1 MPRIHYDGGGRYRT
15 SGHLFEEGDIA
26 EVDEELAD
34 YLCEKDAF
42 ARVNESSLK
51 EATVES
57 DDTVDTLAE
66 AETSDDSGSDAFD
79 VDEWIDDHHYQA
91 REEQVRDGAV
101 DEHLD
106 AIAEAES
113 STTVQDAVGERRAEL
128 EG

>member
-1 MPRIHYDGGGRYRT
+1 MPRIHYEGGGRYRT

-42 ARVNESSLK
+42 ARV
-51 EATVES
+51 
-57 DDTVDTLAE
+57 
-66 AETSDDSGSDAFD
+66 DDSAVTTDQTETDESEETDEADSESKGFDA
-79 VDEWIDDHHYQA
+79 DEWIDEHHYQA

>member
-1 MPRIHYDGGGRYRT
+1 VARIHYDGGGRYRT

-42 ARVNESSLK
+42 ARVDETPVP
-51 EATVES
+51 ADQGES
-57 DDTVDTLAE
+57 D
-66 AETSDDSGSDAFD
+66 ETDEGDSEGFD
-79 VDEWIDDHHYQA
+79 VDEWIDEHHYQA
-91 REEQVRDGAV
+91 REEQVRAGAV

-113 STTVQDAVGERRAEL
+113 STTVQDAIGERRAEL

>member
-42 ARVNESSLK
+42 ARV
-51 EATVES
+51 
-57 DDTVDTLAE
+57 DDSAVTVDESE
-66 AETSDDSGSDAFD
+66 ADENNETDEADSEGFD
-79 VDEWIDDHHYQA
+79 VDEWINEHHYQA
-91 REEQVRDGAV
+91 REEQVRAGAV

>member
-1 MPRIHYDGGGRYRT
+1 MPRIHYEGGGRYRT

-42 ARVNESSLK
+42 ARVDDS
-51 EATVES
+51 TVPTDQTES
-57 DDTVDTLAE
+57 DE
-66 AETSDDSGSDAFD
+66 SEETDGADSESEGFD
-79 VDEWIDDHHYQA
+79 VDEWIDEHHYQA
-91 REEQVRDGAV
+91 REEQVRDGEH